1 MNPDERGAGGGWES
15 GGGRKEALE
24 EGCVSGER
32 HVGFVGKSAMAYVL
46 SYTFTFLLEDTPPSP
61 PPHTPLP

>member
-1 MNPDERGAGGGWES
+1 MNLDERGAGGGWES

-32 HVGFVGKSAMAYVL
+32 HVGFVGKFAIAYVL
-46 SYTFTFLLEDTPPSP
+46 SYTFTFLL
-61 PPHTPLP
+61 